1 MIKISPKNKIRLSHY
16 KYIDLFAGIGGFR
29 LALDSF
35 GAKCVFTSEWDKHCQ
50 TVYKKNFNETPS
62 GDITSIKEK
71 DIPSHDIICAGFP
84 CQAFSIS
91 GKQKGFEDARG
102 TLFFDIARIAKHH
115 KPKLM
120 ILENVKNFAR
130 HNKGKTLGTVLSILN
145 EIDYHVEYKVLNAS
159 MFGVPQARKRIFL
172 VCIRKDLKNTFEIP
186 EKNNLN
192 SNLEDV
198 LIPDKEVNS
207 KCYNDS
213 FQIEEFVKKDSDIL
227 CDTFERF
234 PSKPI
239 RIGIVKNGGQ
249 GERIY
254 STKGHGITLSAY
266 GGGVLGK
273 TGGYLINNRLRR
285 LDSRECAR
293 ITGFPDEFI
302 LHENVHQNWKQFGN
316 CVVVNVIQEIL
327 VSLIKKKII

>member
-1 MIKISPKNKIRLSHY
+1 MIEISSEHKTKLFSY

-35 GAKCVFTSEWDKHCQ
+35 GATCVFTSEWDKHCQ
-50 TVYKKNFNETPS
+50 TVYKNNFNETPFV
-62 GDITSIKEK
+62 DITTIKEK
-71 DIPSHDIICAGFP
+71 NIPPHDIICAGFP
-84 CQAFSIS
+84 WQAFSIS
-91 GKQKGFEDARG
+91 GKQKGFEDTRG

-130 HNKGKTLGTVLSILN
+130 HNDGKTLGTVLSILN
-145 EIDYHVEYKVLNAS
+145 EINYHVEYKVLNAS

-172 VCIRKDLKNTFEIP
+172 VCIRKDLKNIFEIP

-198 LIPDKEVNS
+198 LIPDEEVNL

-227 CDTFERF
+227 YDMFEKY

-239 RIGIVKNGGQ
+239 RIGTVKNGGQ

-266 GGGVLGK
+266 GGGVFGK

-285 LDSRECAR
+285 LDPRECAR
-293 ITGFPDEFI
+293 LTGFPDEFI
-302 LHENVHQNWKQFGN
+302 LHENIHQNWKQFGN
-316 CVVVNVIQEIL
+316 CVVVNIIQEIL